1 MKTNTPTLSVA
12 ETDYLLRSELG
23 PLRNWTH
30 FLNDCIRKRQSIA
43 GNVLLPCAMKHDGRL
58 SRPMYGVADIKAFVV
73 AVKAAVPSA
82 GKARITPVV
91 LCIDDG
97 RSWRANR
104 FGKDGSAIMPRRI
117 SSGSGSGIRAH

>member
-23 PLRNWTH
+23 PLRNWTN
-30 FLNDCIRKRQSIA
+30 FLSDCKRGKQDLA
-43 GNVLLPCAMKHDGRL
+43 GHTLLPCAMKQDRRAF
-58 SRPMYGVADIKAFVV
+58 RPVYSVADIKAFIV

-97 RSWRANR
+97 RGWRANR
-104 FGKDGSAIMPRRI
+104 FGKDGSAITPRRV
-117 SSGSGSGIRAH
+117 SSGCGSGIRAH